1 MLLFA
6 LIAALLIEQLVP
18 LEADNT
24 VHAWARR
31 WVTYTRSKVLV
42 AHPIHVWL
50 WWSAAVLLPVVLSV
64 LVYQLLL
71 TVAWPLAWLWLVGV
85 LYLTMGFRQFSHYF
99 SRIRDALQE
108 GREDD
113 ALAALAQWRQV
124 DEAEA
129 RRSDWVSRVLSL
141 ALLAAQRHVMG
152 VWLAFVVL
160 GALGLGPAGAVL
172 YRMAEFVARVWR
184 VQTEPTQAL
193 GQGAPQPADGA
204 DQTGH
209 ADHDGGDDEVA
220 VQCALLS
227 GQAWHYVD
235 WLPVRMSAL
244 GFAAA
249 GNFEG
254 VVGAW
259 RDAKDSLQT
268 SNDSLLLAAGA
279 GALHVTLQDQPAE
292 GVSPQAASADAAQDL
307 AVMSASLLDEQDSAA
322 HAVHAARTDHSAP
335 HSHDTAVDDTHTPAS
350 PAKRHVAA
358 LASLVWRV
366 VVLAMVVLAGLTL
379 VSWLN

>member
-1 MLLFA
+1 
-6 LIAALLIEQLVP
+6 
-18 LEADNT
+18 
-24 VHAWARR
+24 
-31 WVTYTRSKVLV
+31 
-42 AHPIHVWL
+42 
-50 WWSAAVLLPVVLSV
+50 VVLSV

-71 TVAWPLAWLWLVGV
+71 AVAWPLAWLWLVGV

-152 VWLAFVVL
+152 VWLAFVVM
-160 GALGLGPAGAVL
+160 GAVGLGPAGAVL
-172 YRMAEFVARVWR
+172 YRMAEFVSRVWR
-184 VQTEPTQAL
+184 VQTEPSQVL
-193 GQGAPQPADGA
+193 GQGAPQASDGA

-209 ADHDGGDDEVA
+209 ADHAGDDDEVA

-279 GALHVTLQDQPAE
+279 GALHVTLQDQPAA
-292 GVSPQAASADAAQDL
+292 GVSPQAASADATQDL
-307 AVMSASLLDEQDSAA
+307 AVMSASLLDEQDSA
-322 HAVHAARTDHSAP
+322 VHADHIAP
-335 HSHDTAVDDTHTPAS
+335 HSQDTAVDDTHTPAS
-350 PAKRHVAA
+350 PAKPRHVAA

-366 VVLAMVVLAGLTL
+366 VMLAMVVLAGLTL